1 MTHTTKHPV
10 TLRRLAIA
18 LVGAVVVFGFAGCNT
33 PTSKENKA
41 AAHDRWSMAR
51 AGVMYS
57 MAKQQF
63 EVGDLDKAE
72 KTVRGAL
79 STKPDEPRF
88 LELAARIAIERGEL
102 EKAFHT
108 LELANGYNADMPQT
122 HYLFGVVFQRWQKYD
137 AAYTSYMK
145 SYDLQSDQVSPLL
158 AASEMLVKLGR
169 DTEAIQLLESKE
181 TYFEHNP
188 ALRVAI
194 GRMHML
200 QRDFK
205 TAARYYREAHLLA
218 PDDPTILEHLASALY
233 ASDQP
238 GEAIYYLIQLQ
249 QVPAYK
255 DRSDIAMTLGDCY
268 MTTGKAN
275 KARKVFMALTES
287 DENNVAAWIKLGQA
301 AWVVGDRIRAE
312 ESARRTMV
320 LAPDRHEGY
329 LLHGMIAMQ
338 RKRHGEAVKVFTHAS
353 ALAPE
358 ETAPHILKGMALERI
373 GDKRAAV
380 ASYQQAL
387 KVDPSDQ
394 RARALLS
401 AVAP

>member
-1 MTHTTKHPV
+1 MTHATIHTV

-18 LVGAVVVFGFAGCNT
+18 LVGAVVVFGFAGCQT
-33 PTSKENKA
+33 PTSAENKE
-41 AAHDRWSMAR
+41 AAHDRWSLAR

-72 KTVRGAL
+72 KTVRSAL
-79 STKPDEPRF
+79 GTKPDEPRF

-108 LELANGYNADMPQT
+108 LELANGYNADRPET
-122 HYLFGVVFQRWQKYD
+122 HYLFGVVFQRWQKYP
-137 AAYTSYMK
+137 AAYDSYLK
-145 SYDLQSDQVSPLL
+145 SYDLKSDEVSPLL
-158 AASEMLVKLGR
+158 AAAEMLVKMNR
-169 DTEAIQLLESKE
+169 DKEAIDLLESKA

-188 ALRVAI
+188 ALRVAV

-200 QRDFK
+200 RRDFK
-205 TAARYYREAHLLA
+205 IASRFYREAHLLA

-238 GEAIYYLIQLQ
+238 GEAIYYLVNLR

-255 DRSDIAMTLGDCY
+255 DRSDVAMTLGDCY
-268 MTTGKAN
+268 MATGKPN
-275 KARKVFMALTES
+275 KARKVFMELTEA

-312 ESARRTMV
+312 ESARRTMA
-320 LAPDRHEGY
+320 LAPERHEGY

-338 RKRHGEAVKVFTHAS
+338 RKRHDEAVKVFTHAS

-358 ETAPHILKGMALERI
+358 QAAPLILKGMALERL
-373 GDKRAAV
+373 GNTRAAV

-387 KVDPSDQ
+387 RVDPNDQ
-394 RARALLS
+394 RARALLT